1 MTAQFTEIKN
11 FKITD
16 ISTQDYRTDFLVAFS
31 FNYKGKAGLAIIY
44 NLIDDESLCEGP
56 RPNTGIM
63 ALESLA
69 FEDIDNIVKGQSKV
83 EIKAS
88 LYTVGFSC
96 GDGEPHTYFEHVED
110 KELTVDACTAAIK
123 LLQEGGYDFT

>member
-1 MTAQFTEIKN
+1 MTVQFTEIKN

-44 NLIDDESLCEGP
+44 NLIDDENLCEGP
-56 RPNTGIM
+56 RPHTG
-63 ALESLA
+63 
-69 FEDIDNIVKGQSKV
+69 
-83 EIKAS
+83 IKAS

-110 KELTVDACTAAIK
+110 KELTVDACTAALK